1 MLEKMNHVVRDFR
14 QTGQLGPTRPLPANL
29 AEAMASRCQE
39 TLDRYTRADDAAGD
53 RLPGKGQ
60 VELYHPGGPMSIPG
74 LMTARYGGTE
84 LQETQQLYLT
94 GPEPFAYSTR
104 LTQFSPDRITYV
116 EVNGLP
122 EHHQIT
128 ARAYS
133 LDRLNP
139 AASTVQELSLPV

>member
-1 MLEKMNHVVRDFR
+1 MLEQMNQVVRDFR
-14 QTGQLGPTRPLPANL
+14 QTGQLGPSRALPANV
-29 AEAMASRCQE
+29 AEGMAARCEE
-39 TLDRYTRADDAAGD
+39 TLDRYTKADDTAGD

-74 LMTARYGGTE
+74 LMTARYGGSE
-84 LQETQQLYLT
+84 LEETQQLYLT
-94 GPEPFAYSTR
+94 GNEPFAFSTR

-116 EVNGLP
+116 EVGGLP
-122 EHHQIT
+122 AHHQIT

-139 AASTVQELSLPV
+139 ANSTVQELSLTV